1 MAKGRKPVGKRLA
14 DAGHTPRPAGAVVAM
29 GDAIT
34 EPPRSLHE
42 NAVALATWRRAVS
55 FLCSQGNFA
64 EPDRAVVERYA
75 QAASLNAEA
84 AAKLNHGQWYQE
96 SSKTGWGT
104 ISPAFSMF
112 EKTNRACIA
121 CERLLGIAPDG
132 RRMMRFDSAGEG
144 GQDELLSFLGEYDN
158 D

>member
-1 MAKGRKPVGKRLA
+1 MARGRKPVDRRLEA
-14 DAGHTPRPAGAVVAM
+14 AGHKPRPAGAVVAM

-42 NAVALATWRRAVS
+42 NAVALATWNRAVS

-64 EPDRAVVERYA
+64 EPDRAVIERYA
-75 QAASLNAEA
+75 QAAALNAEA
-84 AAKLNHGQWYQE
+84 AAKLTHGQWHQT

-132 RRMMRFDSAGEG
+132 RRMMRFDSASEGEP
-144 GQDELLSFLGEYDN
+144 DELLSFLGEYED
-158 D
+158 